1 MMKQTTM
8 IRNQKRC
15 SDCAHYDD
23 ANPYG
28 IAFCGKSMKITN
40 EVCNDFK
47 KRKTYGK
54 SKIPIFGIY

>member
-8 IRNQKRC
+8 IKNQKKC

-28 IAFCGKSMKITN
+28 IAFCDKRMKITN
-40 EVCNDFK
+40 EACNDFK
-47 KRKTYGK
+47 KKKNLWKR
-54 SKIPIFGIY
+54 